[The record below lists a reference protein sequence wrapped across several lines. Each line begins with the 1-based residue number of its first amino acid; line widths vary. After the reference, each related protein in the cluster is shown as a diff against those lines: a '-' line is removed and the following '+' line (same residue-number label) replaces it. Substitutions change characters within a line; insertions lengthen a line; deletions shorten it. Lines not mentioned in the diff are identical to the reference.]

1 MCASARAICRSIPKQ
16 FADLSQSNFPRASE
30 RMHMRTH
37 MRVCANERA
46 HAYANTYARM
56 REGDNS
62 PRVARVNP
70 TGCGKP
76 PWVKGAISARYPKR
90 GNSVWLGGP
99 RCRQVRGPPAAP
111 HQVISY
117 DVPSSQGGAE
127 AHGDAPQPSHAYAH
141 TRTRMHMRTHI
152 CACICAHTYAHAYAG
167 RVRSLSG
174 FLKFQTPPFVTK
186 FRSRLRHFLNG

>member
-1 MCASARAICRSIPKQ
+1 MRERAGNLPIYPLSSRLARASACTSR
-16 FADLSQSNFPRASE
+16 
-30 RMHMRTH
+30 
-37 MRVCANERA
+37 ERA

-152 CACICAHTYAHAYAG
+152 CAHTYTHAYAHTHM
-167 RVRSLSG
+167 RMHMRDG
-174 FLKFQTPPFVTK
+174 FDPCPDF
-186 FRSRLRHFLNG
+186 

>member
-1 MCASARAICRSIPKQ
+1 MLTTCARARGQ
-16 FADLSQSNFPRASE
+16 FASR
-30 RMHMRTH
+30 
-37 MRVCANERA
+37 ERA
-46 HAYANTYARM
+46 HAYAPTHM
-56 REGDNS
+56 RPSPS

-70 TGCGKP
+70 TGSVKP
-76 PWVKGAISARYPKR
+76 PWVKGALSARYPKR

-127 AHGDAPQPSHAYAH
+127 AHGDAPQTALARMNMRTQVCNAHAYAH
-141 TRTRMHMRTHI
+141 TRTYRRMHMRTHI

>member
-1 MCASARAICRSIPKQ
+1 MCASARSICRSIPKQ
-16 FADLSQSNFPRASE
+16 FSSR
-30 RMHMRTH
+30 
-37 MRVCANERA
+37 ERA

-70 TGCGKP
+70 TGCLKP
-76 PWVKGAISARYPKR
+76 PWVKGALSARYPKR

-127 AHGDAPQPSHAYAH
+127 AHGDAPQPSHAYALARNANRCAIERMH
-141 TRTRMHMRTHI
+141 MRMHMRTHVHI
-152 CACICAHTYAHAYAG
+152 GACICAHTYAHAYAPT
-167 RVRSLSG
+167 RMHMRDG
-174 FLKFQTPPFVTK
+174 FDPCPGFKISNTPPLSRNFV
-186 FRSRLRHFLNG
+186 RV